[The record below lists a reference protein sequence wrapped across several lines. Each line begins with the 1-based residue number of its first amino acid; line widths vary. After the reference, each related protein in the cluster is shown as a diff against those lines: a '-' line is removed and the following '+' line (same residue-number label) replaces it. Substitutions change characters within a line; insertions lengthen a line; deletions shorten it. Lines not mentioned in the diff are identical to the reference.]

1 MIIRPGINDMLAI
14 LCTFKT
20 VGVSFWGIQTSDRSF
35 GYTAANN
42 NSLVFLALVEDPPLD
57 LERL

>member
-1 MIIRPGINDMLAI
+1 MLAI